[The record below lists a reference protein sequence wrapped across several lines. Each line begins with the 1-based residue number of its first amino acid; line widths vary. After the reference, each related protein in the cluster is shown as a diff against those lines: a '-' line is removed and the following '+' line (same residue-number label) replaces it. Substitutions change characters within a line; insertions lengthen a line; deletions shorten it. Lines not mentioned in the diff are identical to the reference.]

1 MSSDIRFKVVHVQH
15 DRIDVRESSTGTVV
29 SFPIRERQLGA
40 ATISGATDLNEAQRV
55 GSRESAREVLR
66 SSGEQRYKDH
76 GLVSARS
83 SDSFRE
89 GR

>member
-55 GSRESAREVLR
+55 GSREVLR

-76 GLVSARS
+76 SLVSARS